1 MRRRHGKVHPWV
13 MVVLAVVSLAMF
25 YAVTRSAR
33 TRRAHW
39 FEEKRRA
46 AQLAER
52 AFAVLRDHR
61 AGMQVPLDTV
71 NDPNGTGLVGVQ
83 YSQLTWGRSDLS
95 DALTTT
101 NPNFAAAL
109 VELLKLAGVGRGD
122 RVGVSLDGTFPAL
135 NVHVLAALASLGA
148 EPRIVTAQS
157 AGMWGANHPG
167 LSWLELESVLRDLE
181 VWSYRT
187 GLATLGGQDD
197 AGMGLAPE
205 ARQYFAR
212 IADSLEVE
220 LAVPPDPASAV
231 ALRLEYLSGVR
242 ALVSVGLVA
251 ADLGN
256 TEARPPSRVHTR
268 PGPRV
273 DSTGVIAALLARRV
287 PVLYLGKPTRVAL
300 DHQLPVAPVPL
311 PETGKGRLFYERRQ
325 SALLAGLLALVLAA
339 LLWLVV
345 RYDVEWYLGDRKGR
359 PEEESV

>member
-13 MVVLAVVSLAMF
+13 MVVLALISLAMF
-25 YAVTRSAR
+25 YAATRSAR
-33 TRRAHW
+33 TRRARW
-39 FEEKRRA
+39 FEEKRQA
-46 AQLAER
+46 AQLAGQ
-52 AFAVLRDHR
+52 ALATLRDYR
-61 AGMQVPLDTV
+61 ARLQVPVDTV
-71 NDPNGTGLVGVQ
+71 NDPNATGLVGVQ

-109 VELLKLAGVGRGD
+109 VELLRRAGVRRGD
-122 RVGVSLDGTFPAL
+122 RVGVSWDGSYPAL
-135 NVHVLAALASLGA
+135 NVHVLAALSSLGA

-167 LSWLELESVLRDLE
+167 LTWLELEAVLRE
-181 VWSYRT
+181 RGTWSYRSA
-187 GLATLGGQDD
+187 LATLGGQDD

-205 ARQYFAR
+205 AREYLAR
-212 IADSLEVE
+212 VADSLGVE
-220 LAVPPDPASAV
+220 LAVPSDLAAAV
-231 ALRLEYLSGVR
+231 AQRLEFLGDIR

-251 ADLGN
+251 ADLGDPLV
-256 TEARPPSRVHTR
+256 RPPSRVITR

-273 DSTGVIAALLARRV
+273 DSTGTLAALLARRV
-287 PVLYLGKPTRVAL
+287 PVLHLGKPTRVAL
-300 DHQLPVAPVPL
+300 DFGLPVAPVPL
-311 PETGKGRLFYERRQ
+311 PETGKGRLFFERRQ